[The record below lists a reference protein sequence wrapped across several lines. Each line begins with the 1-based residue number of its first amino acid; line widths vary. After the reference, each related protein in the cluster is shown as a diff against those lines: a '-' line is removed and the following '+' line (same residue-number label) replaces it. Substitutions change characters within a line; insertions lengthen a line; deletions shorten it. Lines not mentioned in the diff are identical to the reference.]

1 MENKPF
7 VNKII
12 KNISQLSDFIK
23 MSIIGLRLADFDLN
37 NESNNWICHHKKNRI
52 PVIRH
57 PQTVGEAV
65 AVPAQTDGKTGAVPA
80 RTVMAFLSWFCRPTS
95 Q

>member
-37 NESNNWICHHKKNRI
+37 NESNN
-52 PVIRH
+52 
-57 PQTVGEAV
+57 
-65 AVPAQTDGKTGAVPA
+65 
-80 RTVMAFLSWFCRPTS
+80 
-95 Q
+95 